1 MMSFLT
7 AVLSFMCFSVAP
19 AHAAHDGHRSEGNDA
34 LRRAWDQLR
43 EESSEDDF
51 SLLQAGVQEKMNQA
65 EGKRSASEDVEETA
79 EACESL
85 EKGSRYLDTEKPSD
99 IPEFVTKPAS
109 EFVTEQPEATLEEE
123 PYGAATLKISLEVMV
138 VMLFVDGLRR
148 WLVQQQEK
156 EGREKAKAAV
166 AETET
171 EVDRAWQELVLA
183 ATAGDELRVEKAL
196 TDELPVQRTDMWG
209 CAPLHFAAVGGSAKV
224 ASELLKRGAEVDALD
239 ACDES
244 ALHFAARAGHP
255 GICEV
260 LLNSGANVNLVND
273 QEMTPL
279 VVAGHAKQEATCRF
293 LADNGGHAGGM
304 ADQDL
309 PPLVICQVMR
319 KVLEAA

>member
-1 MMSFLT
+1 MMAFLT
-7 AVLSFMCFSVAP
+7 AVLSFMCFSVALS
-19 AHAAHDGHRSEGNDA
+19 HSTHDGHRSEGNNA
-34 LRRAWDQLR
+34 LRRALDQLR
-43 EESSEDDF
+43 EENSDDHVT
-51 SLLQAGVQEKMNQA
+51 LLQAGVQEKMNKA
-65 EGKRSASEDVEETA
+65 ESKRSVSEDVEETA

-85 EKGSRYLDTEKPSD
+85 EKGYRSVESSTELDNVQLAQTSPKA
-99 IPEFVTKPAS
+99 VAS
-109 EFVTEQPEATLEEE
+109 SPQEATLEEE
-123 PYGAATLKISLEVMV
+123 PYGAASLKAALEVMV
-138 VMLFVDGLRR
+138 VILFIDGLRR
-148 WLVQQQEK
+148 WRLQQQEK
-156 EGREKAKAAV
+156 EGWEKAKAV
-166 AETET
+166 VVETDS

-183 ATAGDELRVEKAL
+183 ASAGDELGAEKAL
-196 TDELPVQRTDMWG
+196 TDKVPVQRTDTFG

-224 ASELLKRGAEVDALD
+224 ASDLLKRGAEVDALD

-260 LLNSGANVNLVND
+260 LLNSGASVNLVND

-279 VVAGHAKQEATCRF
+279 VVAGHAKQEAACRF

-304 ADQDL
+304 ADEDL